1 MLRGRCATFVD
12 LLLTRVLFDAEDRIV
27 VVAGDALHFGRK
39 DVQREKDVRSRA
51 LGKNKFVN
59 CSHVILSADPK
70 PSGSVPIERARV
82 RSEEGCETCFA
93 HHFCASFQLFCADL
107 HRHLRRPDL
116 PALEPSAQHVV
127 LRQHH
132 PGHRQLQGALPS
144 SGRRFRLSSLLIGR
158 ARSFSSLAGQPLQAV
173 PAWHGVCLLGTCRTA
188 HRAACPLPLHT
199 SPWLVLCC
207 AVRGAERCC

>member
-1 MLRGRCATFVD
+1 MRSISVGKTSRGKR
-12 LLLTRVLFDAEDRIV
+12 RP
-27 VVAGDALHFGRK
+27 
-39 DVQREKDVRSRA
+39 QSRA
-51 LGKNKFVN
+51 RKKQNYTKRDCCSTCN
-59 CSHVILSADPK
+59 CPHVI
-70 PSGSVPIERARV
+70 SGSVPKLV
-82 RSEEGCETCFA
+82 HETCFG

-107 HRHLRRPDL
+107 HRFLRRPDL

-207 AVRGAERCC
+207 AVRGAERCCS

>member
-1 MLRGRCATFVD
+1 M
-12 LLLTRVLFDAEDRIV
+12 
-27 VVAGDALHFGRK
+27 
-39 DVQREKDVRSRA
+39 
-51 LGKNKFVN
+51 VN
-59 CSHVILSADPK
+59 CPHVIISADPK
-70 PSGSVPIERARV
+70 PSGSVPIERERV
-82 RSEEGCETCFA
+82 PKA
-93 HHFCASFQLFCADL
+93 HRNLFRTPLLRLFSAFCADL
-107 HRHLRRPDL
+107 HSHLRRPDL

-188 HRAACPLPLHT
+188 QRAAHSLPQQT

-207 AVRGAERCC
+207 AVRGAEHCS

>member
-1 MLRGRCATFVD
+1 MRSISEGKTSRG
-12 LLLTRVLFDAEDRIV
+12 
-27 VVAGDALHFGRK
+27 
-39 DVQREKDVRSRA
+39 KDVRRKARSEK
-51 LGKNKFVN
+51 LIQNKIVN
-59 CSHVILSADPK
+59 CPHVIISADPK
-70 PSGSVPIERARV
+70 PSGSVPIDREREFR
-82 RSEEGCETCFA
+82 RGPIETCFA
-93 HHFCASFQLFCADL
+93 HHFCVSFLLFCADL
-107 HRHLRRPDL
+107 HSRLRRPDL

-207 AVRGAERCC
+207 AVRGAERCCS

>member
-1 MLRGRCATFVD
+1 MRSISEGKTSRG
-12 LLLTRVLFDAEDRIV
+12 
-27 VVAGDALHFGRK
+27 
-39 DVQREKDVRSRA
+39 KDVRTRA
-51 LGKNKFVN
+51 RKKLIQNKIVN
-59 CSHVILSADPK
+59 CPHVIISADPK
-70 PSGSVPIERARV
+70 PSGSVPIDRERE
-82 RSEEGCETCFA
+82 RSEEGPSKLVSHTTFA
-93 HHFCASFQLFCADL
+93 SVSFLLFCADL
-107 HRHLRRPDL
+107 HSRLRRPDL

-207 AVRGAERCC
+207 AVRGAERCCS